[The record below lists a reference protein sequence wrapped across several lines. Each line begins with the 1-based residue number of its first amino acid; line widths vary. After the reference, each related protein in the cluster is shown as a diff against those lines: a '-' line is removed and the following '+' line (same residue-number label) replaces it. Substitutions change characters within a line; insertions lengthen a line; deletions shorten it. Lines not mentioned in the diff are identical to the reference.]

1 MLCPSR
7 AGEGLVGR
15 RKKGV
20 VSQGGKLNS
29 DTNNKQNRPNKS
41 RDLQGQGCAAEG

>member
-7 AGEGLVGR
+7 AGEGLVGK

-29 DTNNKQNRPNKS
+29 DTNSKQNNPNKS
-41 RDLQGQGCAAEG
+41 RDPRGQGCTAEE